1 MAKKTIFKLQ
11 FETDFR
17 IVGLF
22 CSERDYRL
30 SWLIN
35 RQFLFNLKRT
45 SDFEYLPVKSN
56 ESGFFSVFFYYDES
70 CRREYYLVSNR
81 SGSGSTVFTTPP
93 GLDYLLLIKIDDDR
107 FDANSLLTGLR
118 AIPQL
123 SAAYALDDLLAKT
136 KEPFLYDFEMFV
148 LQQIEAP
155 RRKEDLKWV

>member
-1 MAKKTIFKLQ
+1 MAKKTILKLQ

-30 SWLIN
+30 SWLLN
-35 RQFLFNLKRT
+35 RQLLFNLRRT
-45 SDFEYLPVKSN
+45 SDFEYLPAKNTEHS
-56 ESGFFSVFFYYDES
+56 FFSVFFYYDDS

-81 SGSGSTVFTTPP
+81 SGMGSSIFLSPP
-93 GLDYLLLIKIDDDR
+93 GLDYLLLVKLDDNR
-107 FDANSLLTGLR
+107 FDSSPIISKLR

-123 SAAYALDDLLAKT
+123 SAAYSLDDLLAKT

-148 LQQIEAP
+148 FQQIEAP